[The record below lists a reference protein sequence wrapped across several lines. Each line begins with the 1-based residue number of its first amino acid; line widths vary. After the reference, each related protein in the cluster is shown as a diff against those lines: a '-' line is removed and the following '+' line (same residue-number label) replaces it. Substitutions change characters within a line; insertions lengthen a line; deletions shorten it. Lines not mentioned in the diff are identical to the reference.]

1 MVLATRLMSTIMK
14 LESKQF
20 DLTLVLKNYSI
31 QRIIRYFDK
40 RLEELNGKRL
50 MSLGLG
56 DDDGK

>member
-1 MVLATRLMSTIMK
+1 MK